1 MIQNKPTYISLF
13 SSAGVGCYGF
23 KLEGFECIATN
34 ELLEKRIN
42 IQKLNKK
49 CRFESGYITADIKE
63 PNTKKLIYQ
72 EIEKWNQLGNDRV
85 DVVIATP
92 PCQGMSVAN
101 HKKKDKEIERNSLIK
116 ESVDL
121 INNIHPRFFVF
132 ENVSAFWKTGCIDK
146 EGNIVAI
153 GDMITSELG
162 DRYLIH
168 NEVLNFKNYGSN
180 SSRTRTLVIG
190 VDKIF
195 SDDISPIEIM
205 PDYVKEKTLF
215 EVIGDMRSLKWGEY
229 DPNDFFHSFRTYPK
243 HMLPWIE
250 NLNQGQS
257 AFDNECDELKPHRII
272 DGKIVVNK
280 SKNADKY
287 TRQIYDKVAPCIHNR
302 DAYKDV
308 RDRFIQFTINNTNI
322 NGETECGRIFT
333 KVINPLAFK
342 QKKLGT
348 ERGRISKNIITL
360 SDLQYNRLN
369 WRDQLSGKDKSV
381 TRIEHEL
388 TNDQLQA
395 RALATY
401 TLNKAKKAVR
411 KFNDAVYGGTSE
423 INQAT
428 ETVRATQAHHIFAQ
442 SEYPSIAEYVENL
455 IMLTPNQHFSMAHPN
470 NNTQYID
477 RDFQYICLIAKSTKI
492 YDNLTSVNEEKFYDF
507 DDYKFVLNTGL
518 ETEEFS
524 SVDYLDFATIV
535 NKIDYFYSDELAN
548 NKYSYLIQ
556 SNRLVI

>member
-1 MIQNKPTYISLF
+1 MTIYEEFLNQYDYDVKKTRDARWIDQKCTYDVLSIIADCIIEYIDSSNEEEFTVSDIWHSDYARNNVVDIFSKPDPELKAGNEYDKYFGQPIKLLGYSKILNVRKEKNKYYYSI
-13 SSAGVGCYGF
+13 
-23 KLEGFECIATN
+23 N
-34 ELLEKRIN
+34 NRELLEKIALRPMNALDFLYEYIC
-42 IQKLNKK
+42 KVLSD
-49 CRFESGYITADIKE
+49 SGLMD
-63 PNTKKLIYQ
+63 
-72 EIEKWNQLGNDRV
+72 
-85 DVVIATP
+85 
-92 PCQGMSVAN
+92 
-101 HKKKDKEIERNSLIK
+101 
-116 ESVDL
+116 
-121 INNIHPRFFVF
+121 
-132 ENVSAFWKTGCIDK
+132 AFT
-146 EGNIVAI
+146 
-153 GDMITSELG
+153 
-162 DRYLIH
+162 
-168 NEVLNFKNYGSN
+168 
-180 SSRTRTLVIG
+180 
-190 VDKIF
+190 
-195 SDDISPIEIM
+195 
-205 PDYVKEKTLF
+205 
-215 EVIGDMRSLKWGEY
+215 
-229 DPNDFFHSFRTYPK
+229 DFFS
-243 HMLPWIE
+243 L
-250 NLNQGQS
+250 Q
-257 AFDNECDELKPHRII
+257 
-272 DGKIVVNK
+272 
-280 SKNADKY
+280 
-287 TRQIYDKVAPCIHNR
+287 NR

-308 RDRFIQFTINNTNI
+308 RDRFIKFTINNTNI

-381 TRIEHEL
+381 TRIEHEP

-401 TLNKAKKAVR
+401 TVNKAKKAVR
-411 KFNDAVYGGTSE
+411 KFNDEVYGGTSE

-477 RDFQYICLIAKSTKI
+477 KDFQYICLIAKSTKI